1 MQTEYKPFG
10 EMDSPQ
16 SQIETSKAV
25 NVAEPKSLIH
35 SLFEWSPLYRF
46 VYPATSQPSQE
57 VTSWFKWYYILPML
71 FVFFYVLIL
80 AESIA
85 DSRRT
90 NIDKTVESHEKF
102 TTIDDEDDP
111 KTKGIRTKMINMERH
126 HDVKTRMETYTKHIK
141 SIFGSDPLYIQ
152 LSAIAF
158 GGIRTV
164 WSAIEILYEWWIRPW
179 IYSGVRTSGLR
190 Q

>member
-10 EMDSPQ
+10 EMELPQ
-16 SQIETSKAV
+16 SQIDASKAV
-25 NVAEPKSLIH
+25 NAVAPKTLIH

-46 VYPATSQPSQE
+46 VYPAASQE
-57 VTSWFKWYYILPML
+57 ATSWFKWYYILPML
-71 FVFFYVLIL
+71 FVFFYVITL

-90 NIDKTVESHEKF
+90 HGDKTDGPSEKF
-102 TTIDDEDDP
+102 TTINDEDDDP
-111 KTKGIRTKMINMERH
+111 KTKGIRAKMINMERH
-126 HDVKTRMETYTKHIK
+126 NDVKTRMETYTKNIK
-141 SIFGSDPLYIQ
+141 SVFGSDPLYIQ

-164 WSAIEILYEWWIRPW
+164 WSAMEILYEWWILPW
-179 IYSGVRTSGLR
+179 IYSGARTTGLR